1 MIKKLIE
8 ERLLTLAPIELTV
21 TDQSHLH
28 QGHAGNNGGGHFTV
42 AISSNEFTGK
52 SLMERHRLVYQLMHD
67 LIPEKIHALSIKA
80 ISPDD

>member
-28 QGHAGNNGGGHFTV
+28 QGHAGNNGGGILLLLFRAMNLLANHLWKDTVWFT
-42 AISSNEFTGK
+42 N
-52 SLMERHRLVYQLMHD
+52 
-67 LIPEKIHALSIKA
+67 
-80 ISPDD
+80 